1 MALTADEEVKV
12 RQIITAYNNG
22 KRLNELPV
30 ADGSNPFGFITEVL
44 DSDGESKQAGLAAML
59 PYAEEQCSYGV
70 ELDVTVSSSVLTRTG
85 NVTLHKTLPIQSK
98 MRGCLLSDAGAVIEY
113 LNPTNWRAHKLD
125 GSNGMVM
132 VEIPEHWRRFYTNGN
147 KRGVRISEYPLPGY
161 HFVKKCYIS
170 AYEATVQRSTGKLA
184 SVVNTSADYRGGN
197 NQADW
202 DALPKTQLGKPAT
215 YMSRTAFRT
224 AARKRGTTTEWNCMI
239 ITLTLPWHGSI
250 T

>member
-132 VEIPEHWRRFYTNGN
+132 VEIPDHWRRFYTNGN

-161 HFVKKCYIS
+161 HFVKNAIS
-170 AYEATVQRSTGKLA
+170 QLMKLLYKE
-184 SVVNTSADYRGGN
+184 VLEN
-197 NQADW
+197 W
-202 DALPKTQLGKPAT
+202 LL
-215 YMSRTAFRT
+215 
-224 AARKRGTTTEWNCMI
+224 
-239 ITLTLPWHGSI
+239 
-250 T
+250 